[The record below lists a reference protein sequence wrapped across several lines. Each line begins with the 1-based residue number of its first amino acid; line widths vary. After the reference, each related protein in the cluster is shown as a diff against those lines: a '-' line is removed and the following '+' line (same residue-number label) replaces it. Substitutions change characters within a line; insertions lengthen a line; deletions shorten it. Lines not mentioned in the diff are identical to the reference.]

1 MVSITDSADK
11 SLSKL
16 RESVEDRG
24 AWCAAVHG
32 SQRVR
37 DNLATEQ
44 QHRALQLN
52 QVVTC
57 RLSHYPIKGTKQE
70 PVDAAL

>member
-11 SLSKL
+11 SLSEL

-24 AWCAAVHG
+24 AWCATVHG

-44 QHRALQLN
+44 QHRALRLN
-52 QVVTC
+52 
-57 RLSHYPIKGTKQE
+57 LIKS
-70 PVDAAL
+70 